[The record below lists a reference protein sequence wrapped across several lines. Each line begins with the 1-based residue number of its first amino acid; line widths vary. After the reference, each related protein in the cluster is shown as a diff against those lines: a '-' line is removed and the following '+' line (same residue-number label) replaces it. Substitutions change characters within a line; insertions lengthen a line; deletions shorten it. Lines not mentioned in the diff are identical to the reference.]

1 MSGRRTILP
10 PVPVPAPPKEDAI
23 VTAIIRRL
31 KREPCLWYVKNHGTP
46 FGRRGI
52 PDITGCYRGRMF
64 GLEVKR
70 PGRKHDVSKLQEL
83 ELQRI
88 ANAGGLAAVV
98 ESVDDAMAVLCL
110 V

>member
-1 MSGRRTILP
+1 MA
-10 PVPVPAPPKEDAI
+10 APPKEEAI
-23 VTAIIRRL
+23 VAAIVRRF
-31 KREPCLWYVKNHGTP
+31 KREPNLWFTKNHGTA

-52 PDITGCYRGRMF
+52 PDLTGCYRGRMF

-70 PGRKHDVSKLQEL
+70 PGRKHEVSKLQEL